1 MVQRGHGAEALS
13 DHHEQLTDR
22 PVEGPS
28 NRRFGIVVGGI
39 LLGLAALRSG
49 FGGIDWLTWSLGIV
63 GAGLLVSGLLLPAAL
78 GPANRAWMKLA
89 ELLHLVVNPLVMAV
103 VYLTTLVPIGA
114 LMRLLGKDP
123 LERRLDPALGSYWK
137 DRIESEPPSTMKNQ
151 Y

>member
-28 NRRFGIVVGGI
+28 NRRFGIV
-39 LLGLAALRSG
+39 
-49 FGGIDWLTWSLGIV
+49 
-63 GAGLLVSGLLLPAAL
+63 GAGLLVSGLRLPAAL